1 MRSHIF
7 GVMIIIS
14 LKKISQKEQ
23 HSHVHALLREC
34 LKKYGIVYSEKTS
47 VVKNRYGKPSLR
59 DFPEIHYNLSHSDGI
74 AACMVGSR
82 ECGIDCEKVRKF
94 RPNVMKRTFT
104 EKECE
109 AVISAPENMQ
119 DLMFFRIWTLK
130 EAYIKAIGRGLSFPL
145 KDAEFIING
154 DKITSNI
161 TDCQFRQYIL
171 GNRKFVVSTAC
182 LK

>member
-14 LKKISQKEQ
+14 IKDIPNKEQ
-23 HSHVHALLREC
+23 HSHAHALLREC
-34 LKKYGIVYSEKTS
+34 LKKYNIDYSVETP
-47 VVKNRYGKPSLR
+47 VAKNPYGKPSLR
-59 DFPEIHYNLSHSDGI
+59 DFPEIHYNLSHADGI

-82 ECGIDCEKVRKF
+82 ECGIDCEKVREF

-104 EKECE
+104 EKERE

-130 EAYIKAIGRGLSFPL
+130 EAYIKAVGRGLSFPL

-161 TDCQFRQYIL
+161 TDCQFKQYIV
-171 GNRKFVVSTAC
+171 GNGKFVVSTALLC
-182 LK
+182 